1 MKKNLVKGLVALN
14 IVVWGLV
21 GYQLVHAAE
30 KEKVC
35 IDVKDAKTGKV
46 KQECKL
52 MKKHQKLEGT
62 KVPEK
67 K

>member
-1 MKKNLVKGLVALN
+1 MNKILALLVASM
-14 IVVWGLV
+14 ISV
-21 GYQLVHAAE
+21 GCMAAE
-30 KEKVC
+30 SEKVC
-35 IDVKDAKTGKV
+35 IDVKDEKTGKV

-52 MKKHQKLEGT
+52 MKKHKKLEGT

>member
-1 MKKNLVKGLVALN
+1 MSKLVKAL
-14 IVVWGLV
+14 IVVNILAWGSV
-21 GYQLVHAAE
+21 GYQLAQAAE

-46 KQECKL
+46 KQECKEI
-52 MKKHQKLEGT
+52 KKHKKLEGT
-62 KVPEK
+62 EVPK

>member
-1 MKKNLVKGLVALN
+1 MNKLLALL
-14 IVVWGLV
+14 ISATMLAMPVSVI
-21 GYQLVHAAE
+21 AAE

-35 IDVKDAKTGKV
+35 VDVKDPKTGKV

-52 MKKHQKLEGT
+52 MKKHKKLEGT
-62 KVPEK
+62 EVPK